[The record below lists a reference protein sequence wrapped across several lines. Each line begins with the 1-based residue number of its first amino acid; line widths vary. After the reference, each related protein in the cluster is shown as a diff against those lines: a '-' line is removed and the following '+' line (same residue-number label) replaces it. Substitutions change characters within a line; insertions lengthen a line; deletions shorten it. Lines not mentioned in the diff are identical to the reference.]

1 MVRISRLTHTAVVP
15 LVAVETHGSNC
26 FYQSLSLNDGPFAG
40 DVSSRPV
47 SEGTTPERNAE
58 HGVSVAHLASLTSK
72 ATSLGASSP
81 AADIVKKAL
90 ERKGGVKSI
99 CITDEM
105 AMQGTLNF
113 AGTHFRRAQ
122 GSRHC

>member
-1 MVRISRLTHTAVVP
+1 MP

-26 FYQSLSLNDGPFAG
+26 FYQSLSLNDGPFVG

-47 SEGTTPERNAE
+47 PEGTTIELIAE
-58 HGVSVAHLASLTSK
+58 HDVAIAHLASLTSK

-81 AADIVKKAL
+81 AAGIVKKAL
-90 ERKGGVKSI
+90 EREGGVKSI

-105 AMQGTLNF
+105 AMQATLNF
-113 AGTHFRRAQ
+113 AGMDFQTA
-122 GSRHC
+122 